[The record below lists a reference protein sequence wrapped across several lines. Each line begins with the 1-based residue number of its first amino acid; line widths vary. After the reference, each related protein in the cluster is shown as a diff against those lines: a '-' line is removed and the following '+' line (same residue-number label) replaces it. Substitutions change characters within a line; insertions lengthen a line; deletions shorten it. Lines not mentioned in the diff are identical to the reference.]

1 MFTNFYVTNIG
12 HALLAKAQSGVSIQ
26 FTRFSMGKGW
36 LPSGQDIEDVTAMV
50 DHVRWLPYAVKVSG
64 TVAAVSAQIT
74 NQGVTSN
81 VEFRELGLFA
91 NDPDKGEIL
100 YAYANAG
107 ANADLIP
114 PASESQID
122 YLLSFACKIRN
133 ATVIEIAQQPSLL
146 YASLQ
151 QFDGHVK
158 DYNNP
163 HNVTLGQVLGGGAAY
178 GEIDC
183 GEWDTDGTP
192 VQAHNSSPAAHG
204 NMIIDGNA
212 FGEYETG
219 ELAAH
224 ETDPN
229 VHQNIII
236 DGNI

>member
-12 HALLAKAQSGVSIQ
+12 HALLAKAQAGAPIQ
-26 FTRFSMGKGW
+26 FTRFIMGKGW
-36 LPSGQDIEDVTAMV
+36 LPSGQDIEEVTAMV
-50 DHVRWLPYAVKVSG
+50 DPIRPMPYAVKVSG
-64 TVAAVSAQIT
+64 AVAAISAQIT
-74 NQGVTSN
+74 NQGMTSS

-114 PASESQID
+114 PASESQLD
-122 YLLSFACKIRN
+122 YLLSFACKMRN

-151 QFDGHVK
+151 QFNGHAN
-158 DYNNP
+158 DFNNP
-163 HNVTLGQVLGGGAAY
+163 HNVTLGQVLGGGASE

-183 GEWDTDGTP
+183 GSWDAGSA
-192 VQAHNSSPAAHG
+192 VKAHNADPAAHV
-204 NMIIDGNA
+204 NLIIDGNA
-212 FGEYETG
+212 DGVYETG

-224 ETDPN
+224 EVSPD
-229 VHQNIII
+229 VHPNIII